1 MIETHTVTTKVS
13 NLEIVS
19 KHCDW
24 CGKVGEKSYLFGDI
38 TTFRVDFGF
47 GSTMY
52 DGEVF
57 TFDICDECFTT
68 HLKPR
73 ATR

>member
-13 NLEIVS
+13 SLEIVS

-24 CGKVGEKSYLFGDI
+24 CGKAGEKTFLFGDI
-38 TTFRVDFGF
+38 TTFRVEPSY

-52 DGEVF
+52 DGEIF
-57 TFDICDECFTT
+57 MLEICDACI
-68 HLKPR
+68 KKYIAPK